1 MYRVTHSS
9 LGSGVGLIYVS
20 IDVCFILSNDFAF
33 LTMQTTATLNVTP
46 QENAFASL
54 SARRKELAL
63 HLDEKGLL
71 ERVSGRPEVAM
82 RWTTSD
88 EPDVIDWLYQ
98 RPCFG
103 NADWDDIVSV
113 ARHLSLRTSPRRH
126 FVFTSA

>member
-88 EPDVIDWLYQ
+88 EPDVIDWLCQ

>member
-1 MYRVTHSS
+1 MYRVAHSS

-20 IDVCFILSNDFAF
+20 TDVCSTLSNDFAF

-54 SARRKELAL
+54 SAHREELAL

-71 ERVSGRPEVAM
+71 ERVSERLEVPM

-88 EPDVIDWLYQ
+88 EPDVVDWIYQ
-98 RPCFG
+98 RSCFG
-103 NADWDDIVSV
+103 NAD
-113 ARHLSLRTSPRRH
+113 
-126 FVFTSA
+126 